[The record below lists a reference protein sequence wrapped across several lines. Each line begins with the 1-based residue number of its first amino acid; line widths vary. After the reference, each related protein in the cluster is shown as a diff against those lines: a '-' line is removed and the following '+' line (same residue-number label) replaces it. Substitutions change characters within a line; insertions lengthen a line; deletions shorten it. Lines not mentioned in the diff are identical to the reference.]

1 MKGAAVEQFLSATGE
16 IGFVEKVVSS
26 LVYAQG
32 LPGARQNEVVVFDSG
47 DIGRVVALSESQ
59 VELLSFSRDPVRVG
73 SRVARTNTFLE
84 LPLGDE
90 LLGATID
97 PLGHSV
103 DPARPLPPM
112 KESRPLD
119 IVPSGIETRFRIAR
133 PARTGVVLVDRM
145 IPIGKGQREL
155 VIGDQKTGKSH
166 FLQSSILT
174 QVQEGGIGVYA
185 VIGKGKIDTKK
196 VEAVFHDIGIQNRV
210 VLIVSHADDPASLI
224 YLTPYAAMTVAEY
237 FRDKGNDVLVVL
249 DDLSMHA
256 KIHRELSLL
265 GHRFPGRN
273 SYPGDMF
280 YTHSRLLERAGNF
293 ATPHGEHAI
302 TCFPVVEAPQGD
314 ITGYIQTNLMSM
326 TDGHIFFDHV
336 LFSQG
341 RRPAVDPFIS
351 VTRVGRQTQTPL
363 EHEIARELISFLKN
377 AERLHGF
384 VSFGAELGEH
394 IKRTLE
400 KESEVFQFLDQTD
413 YDSIPSAV
421 QIFLF
426 GVVWSDLW
434 QGHTRKDIRQMIKT
448 VIETYEKKPDIRRQ
462 IDTVVA
468 SSDSIKAL
476 GIFVRDFAPKYL
488 GMK

>member
-1 MKGAAVEQFLSATGE
+1 MRRDIEQFLSATGE

-26 LVYAQG
+26 LVYARG

-47 DIGRVVALSESQ
+47 EIGRIVALHESQ
-59 VELLSFSRDPVRVG
+59 VELLSFSRDAVRVG
-73 SRVARTNTFLE
+73 SRVARTDTFLE

-90 LLGATID
+90 ILGATID
-97 PLGHSV
+97 PLGYSI
-103 DPARPLPPM
+103 DPTRPLPPM

-119 IVPSGIETRFRIAR
+119 IVPSGIETRLRITR
-133 PARTGVVLVDRM
+133 PARTGVTLVDRM

-155 VIGDQKTGKSH
+155 VVGDQKTGKSH
-166 FLQSSILT
+166 FLLSSLLT
-174 QVQEGGIGVYA
+174 HVREGGVGVYA

-196 VEAVFHDIGIQNRV
+196 IEESFRALDVQNRI
-210 VLIVSHADDPASLI
+210 VLVVSHIDDPASII

-237 FRDKGNDVLVVL
+237 FRDMGNDVLVVL

-265 GHRFPGRN
+265 GRRFPGRN

-293 ATPHGEHAI
+293 VTPKGERAI
-302 TCFPVVEAPQGD
+302 TCFPVAEAPQGD

-326 TDGHIFFDHV
+326 TDGHLFFDHV

-341 RRPAVDPFIS
+341 RRPAVDPFLS
-351 VTRVGRQTQTPL
+351 VTRVGRQTQSPL
-363 EHEIARELISFLKN
+363 EHEIARELVAFLKN

-400 KESEVFQFLDQTD
+400 KESEILQYLDQTE
-413 YDSIPSAV
+413 YDSIPGALQV
-421 QIFLF
+421 FLF
-426 GVVWSDLW
+426 GIVWNDLW
-434 QGHTRKDIRQMIKT
+434 QGHARQDIRQMIK
-448 VIETYEKKPDIRRQ
+448 ILIDSYDAKPDIRRQ
-462 IDTVVA
+462 IDNIVA
-468 SSDSIKAL
+468 SSDSVKAL

>member
-1 MKGAAVEQFLSATGE
+1 MKGDIEDFLSTTGE
-16 IGFVEKVVSS
+16 IGFIEKVVSS

-32 LPGARQNEVVVFDSG
+32 LPGARQNEIVMFDTG
-47 DIGRVVALSESQ
+47 EVGRVVSLQESY
-59 VELLSFSRDPVRVG
+59 VELLSFSKSPVRVG
-73 SRVARTNTFLE
+73 SRVARTDTFLE
-84 LPLGDE
+84 IPLGDD
-90 LLGATID
+90 LLGAIID
-97 PLGHSV
+97 PLGRYI

-112 KESRPLD
+112 KEFRPLD
-119 IVPSGIETRFRIAR
+119 TLPSGIDTRMRITR
-133 PARTGVVLVDRM
+133 PFVTGATMVDRM
-145 IPIGKGQREL
+145 VPIGKGQREL
-155 VIGDQKTGKSH
+155 ILGDQKTGKTH
-166 FLQSSILT
+166 FLISSIAT
-174 QVQEGGIGVYA
+174 QVREGAIGVYA
-185 VIGKGKIDTKK
+185 VIGKGKLDTKK
-196 VEAVFHDIGIQNRV
+196 IEESLRERGVADRV
-210 VLIVSHADDPASLI
+210 VLVVSHADDPTGLI

-237 FRDKGNDVLVVL
+237 FRDRGHDVLLVL
-249 DDLSMHA
+249 DDLSAHA
-256 KIHRELSLL
+256 KVHREIALL
-265 GHRFPGRN
+265 GKRFPGRN

-293 ATPHGEHAI
+293 TTGKGERSI

-326 TDGHIFFDHV
+326 TDGHLFFDHT

-341 RRPAVDPFIS
+341 RRPAIDPFIS

-394 IKRTLE
+394 IKRTLQ
-400 KESEVFQFLDQTD
+400 KEAEILFFLDQTEH
-413 YDSIPSAV
+413 DSMPPAV

-426 GVVWSDLW
+426 GVAWTDLW
-434 QGHTRKDIRQMIKT
+434 QGKARQEMRT
-448 VIETYEKKPDIRRQ
+448 MVTTFLEQYETKPDIKRQ
-462 IDTVVA
+462 VDNVVS

-476 GIFVRDFAPKYL
+476 GILVRNFAPKYL